1 MPVPD
6 SGASFWL
13 CICIHVHG
21 TWAGLGV
28 CLSHGKLT
36 VLSAYRHVP
45 QVAMMGQG
53 QIYFTTAPLYLGHPN
68 VTQLL
73 PLPKHSNRI
82 HLYT

>member
-28 CLSHGKLT
+28 CLPHGKLT

-45 QVAMMGQG
+45 QVAMMG
-53 QIYFTTAPLYLGHPN
+53 
-68 VTQLL
+68 
-73 PLPKHSNRI
+73 
-82 HLYT
+82 

>member
-28 CLSHGKLT
+28 CLSHGQLT
-36 VLSAYRHVP
+36 VLSVYRHVP
-45 QVAMMGQG
+45 QVAMMGTG
-53 QIYFTTAPLYLGHPN
+53 TDLLHHCSPLLWTPRRHPII
-68 VTQLL
+68 T
-73 PLPKHSNRI
+73 PSP
-82 HLYT
+82 TF